1 VALAI
6 SMRRGVR
13 LDRVAS
19 SGYLPQ
25 DSMVFLCPV
34 QLDHAL
40 VERRVDVRSTPAG
53 LRRAPQRRI

>member
-1 VALAI
+1 
-6 SMRRGVR
+6 
-13 LDRVAS
+13 
-19 SGYLPQ
+19 
-25 DSMVFLCPV
+25 MVFLCPV